1 MWLLGPSCL
10 SGRLYGLR
18 ARSGTEREAVMLVR
32 VRVRVRV
39 RVTHGGAR

>member
-18 ARSGTEREAVMLVR
+18 ARSGTEREAVMLR
-32 VRVRVRV
+32 HAWRS
-39 RVTHGGAR
+39 TLGGSRWVGE